1 MKSGGGP
8 IQHEGQIR
16 ALIRAMMGPR
26 ELAIIKCQAHKK
38 GADSITQG
46 NTKADKAAK
55 EASGCIEATI
65 APVEIARPHP
75 GPGTGDIEP
84 QITLE
89 DVAQL
94 QEETSVAEKAMWK
107 DRGAL
112 QGQQDRIWRNG
123 EGLVIAPTSLLTV
136 LISEA
141 HGVDHCARG
150 EVARKI
156 KKEGFWSPYLQNS
169 IDSILS
175 QCEVCAQNNIR
186 KGITAPIGHIP
197 IPEGPFKHLCM
208 DYVDMGKVVRGK
220 RYMLVII
227 DRFSRWIEA
236 TPSKDQ
242 GSGTVIN
249 FLSKEIIPRF
259 GIPTQLSSDNGSAFI
274 GRALRETLSALRIKQ
289 KFGCVY
295 HPQSQGMVE
304 RANGTLKAKISKICN
319 ETGKNWIDALP
330 LALMQY
336 RSQENRI
343 THLSPHEMM
352 TGRVMPVPK
361 IRGSGGPTLECL
373 DQSTKEY
380 IQQLTVIHRT
390 IFEQEKAKEEE
401 NPVTEHQIK
410 PGDRVYI
417 RKFRR
422 RWNEPRREGPF
433 EVTKVSP
440 TALQVEGSTLW
451 YHLNHCTRTV
461 PGVGERREIEEVH
474 RVDRG
479 DSEEEIEIHGENRG
493 EEEQS
498 QGRTK
503 RIEDDE
509 SSSVHEL
516 ADDTNAQPEPISQ
529 GAEGGEDREGA
540 PFPTWELET
549 ISLRNFRDP

>member
-1 MKSGGGP
+1 M
-8 IQHEGQIR
+8 
-16 ALIRAMMGPR
+16 
-26 ELAIIKCQAHKK
+26 
-38 GADSITQG
+38 
-46 NTKADKAAK
+46 
-55 EASGCIEATI
+55 
-65 APVEIARPHP
+65 V
-75 GPGTGDIEP
+75 
-84 QITLE
+84 
-89 DVAQL
+89 QL
-94 QEETSVAEKAMWK
+94 QEEAAIAEKTMWK
-107 DRGAL
+107 DRGAI
-112 QGQQDRIWRNG
+112 QGQHDGLWRNG
-123 EGLVIAPTSLLTV
+123 EGLIIAPTSLLTL

-150 EVARKI
+150 EVTRKI
-156 KKEGFWSPYLQNS
+156 RREGFWSPHLQNS
-169 IDSILS
+169 IDYILS

-208 DYVDMGKVVRGK
+208 DYVDMGKMVRGK

-242 GSGTVIN
+242 GAGTVIN

-274 GRALRETLSALRIKQ
+274 GRVLRETLSALQVKQ

-304 RANGTLKAKISKICN
+304 RANGTLKAKISKICS

-330 LALMQY
+330 LALMQC

-373 DQSTKEY
+373 DQNTKGY

-401 NPVTEHQIK
+401 NPVAEHQIK
-410 PGDRVYI
+410 PGDQVYI
-417 RKFRR
+417 RKFWRH
-422 RWNEPRREGPF
+422 WDEPRREGPF
-433 EVTKVSP
+433 EVTRVSP

-451 YHLNHCTRTV
+451 YHLNHCTKTV
-461 PGVGERREIEEVH
+461 PGVGEDREAENTEGL
-474 RVDRG
+474 DRN
-479 DSEEEIEIHGENRG
+479 SG
-493 EEEQS
+493 EEEEDSGEGPSSYEQDQIRNAEVGGS
-498 QGRTK
+498 ESDSMSELVDGPEIQHDALGRSTGGGGG
-503 RIEDDE
+503 R
-509 SSSVHEL
+509 
-516 ADDTNAQPEPISQ
+516 
-529 GAEGGEDREGA
+529 AEA
-540 PFPTWELET
+540 SFPTWDLGT
-549 ISLRNFRDP
+549 ISLQDFLDP